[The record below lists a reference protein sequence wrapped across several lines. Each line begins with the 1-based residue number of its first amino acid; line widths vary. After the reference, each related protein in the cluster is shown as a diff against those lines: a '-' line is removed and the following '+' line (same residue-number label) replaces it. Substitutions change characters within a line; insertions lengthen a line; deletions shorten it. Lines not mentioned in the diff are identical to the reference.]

1 MEIKN
6 IPRPIADLSLL
17 AVACVWGFTFVTVK
31 NAVADIAPFAFNAY
45 RFVLAAFFIFLLV
58 PRKITLLPRRT
69 WPAGLLLGIFLF
81 GGYSFQTAGLVYTT
95 ASNAGFITGLVV
107 VLVPFIAA
115 VFERKKP
122 SVTALA
128 GAFSAFAGVA
138 VLSLEG
144 DLSLNPGDIL
154 VGFCAVCFALHVYFT
169 GRLCRRHSVTG
180 LVFVQVVV
188 VAALSG
194 LVSLFV
200 SLPAPAS
207 FSGQVWLAL
216 VITACFAT
224 TGAFFIQSLMQRFTT
239 PVRTA
244 VIFSAEP
251 VFAAFFASIFLA
263 EILGSRF
270 LLGAALVLAGMLLAE
285 TGVFLLPRK
294 QTLWAIR
301 DEKDG
306 AL

>member
-1 MEIKN
+1 MKISN
-6 IPRPIADLSLL
+6 IPQPIADFSLL
-17 AVACVWGFTFVTVK
+17 AVACIWGFTFVSVK
-31 NAVADIAPFAFNAY
+31 NAVSDIAPFAFNAY
-45 RFVLAAFFIFLLV
+45 RFTLAAGLIFSLA
-58 PRKITLLPRRT
+58 PRKIMTLRRQT
-69 WPAGLLLGIFLF
+69 WPAGLLLGLFLF
-81 GGYSFQTAGLVYTT
+81 GGYSFQTVGLVYTT

-107 VLVPFIAA
+107 VLVPLLASL
-115 VFERKKP
+115 FERRPP
-122 SVTALA
+122 SPTALA
-128 GAFSAFAGVA
+128 GAFAAFAGVA

-144 DLSLNPGDIL
+144 GLSLNPGDIL

-169 GRLCRRHSVTG
+169 GRLCRFHSITG
-180 LVFVQVVV
+180 LVFAQVLT
-188 VAALSG
+188 VALLSFA
-194 LVSLFV
+194 VSQFV
-200 SLPAPAS
+200 SLPPPAS
-207 FSGQVWLAL
+207 FSANVWQAL

-263 EILGSRF
+263 EVLGQRF

-285 TGVFLLPRK
+285 TGVFLLPRR
-294 QTLWAIR
+294 QTLSVR
-301 DEKDG
+301 RGEKDG